1 MTARTLDPLAA
12 VAELRRCLAGRDLA
26 AAERLITRPAVLAG
40 LTELVVP
47 ARRERLERARKAP
60 EWQAAVAEWQLE
72 REAAGQA
79 RYACDVAALVAVLA
93 EALRKTP
100 AAA

>member
-1 MTARTLDPLAA
+1 MNTRTADPLAA
-12 VAELRRCLAGRDLA
+12 VAALRDCLSRRDLA

-60 EWQAAVAEWQLE
+60 EWQAAVAEWRLE
-72 REAAGQA
+72 CEAAWQA
-79 RYACDVAALVAVLA
+79 RYACEVAALVAVLA
-93 EALRKTP
+93 EALGMTP